1 MESQRSASRFF
12 PNPLHQD
19 SAPASQEQTPISTQS
34 PAQEYNPPQTSRL
47 LGLSSRTSSTS
58 GSVKPPDSVGNPIM
72 APQHHPQQLPM
83 PQPDLGSLQ
92 SSDAH
97 YRHRPPI
104 AAAQHHSQQL
114 PMVQPD
120 LGSRQSP
127 DNQYRLRPDSSLGLG
142 RPDVIR
148 QRDPSPFD
156 QVRRGQFDDNDLYV
170 QQLESQRRASGMS
183 NVSSEGSFGD
193 VGFVGNG
200 SGSAIDL
207 IPGNPNGQNYSSGK
221 GSRFAKFFDN
231 KGGRDPQM
239 VAGKPMHAGLTSP
252 SPIQGHRPDN
262 RVPSDTQGDPRT
274 MEDIFAML
282 QNSAN
287 QVSYRPFGGT
297 RPLLMLLWN
306 RGIVVVVNL
315 AKSISCTCFR
325 NNSNNKGTL
334 SDRTSRSNTIYP
346 QTTAWMRC
354 TTVVSR
360 TKASF
365 RMGWFPV

>member
-72 APQHHPQQLPM
+72 AP
-83 PQPDLGSLQ
+83 
-92 SSDAH
+92 
-97 YRHRPPI
+97 
-104 AAAQHHSQQL
+104 QHHSQQL